1 MKPIIGITSNY
12 FTEDKLLME
21 CGLGALEQNWS
32 VIANDY
38 SDAVIKAGGI
48 PLIIPISNDGN
59 YNREVIDVI
68 DGLILSG
75 GADIEPLLSNQRIT
89 SKVGNVT
96 IERDRQEMELLDY
109 IYNHTNKPVFGICR
123 GMQMLNV
130 YFGGTL
136 ILDLPSEGY
145 VDHAIIRNKRYR
157 PAHDVEVKEGSVL
170 YEILETKKIGVNSFH
185 HQAIDEI
192 AKSLKVV
199 GESEDGVI
207 EAIEYI
213 DINNRFIMGVQWH
226 PEMNS
231 IEDESHLK
239 ILKRLVEMA
248 KKK

>member
-1 MKPIIGITSNY
+1 MKPIIGITSNF

-21 CGLGALEQNWS
+21 CGLGALEQKWS

-96 IERDRQEMELLDY
+96 IERDRQEMEILDY
-109 IYNHTNKPVFGICR
+109 IYNHTNKPILGICR

-136 ILDLPSEGY
+136 ILDLPSEGHF
-145 VDHAIIRNKRYR
+145 DHAIIRNKRYR
-157 PAHDVEVKEGSVL
+157 VAHDVVVNEESVL
-170 YEILETKKIGVNSFH
+170 YEILGTKKIGVNSFH

-207 EAIEYI
+207 EAIEYK
-213 DINNRFIMGVQWH
+213 DINDRFMMGVQWH

-239 ILKRLVEMA
+239 IFKRLVEMA
-248 KKK
+248 KN